1 MNLVASPFVASCLR
15 CICLLI
21 LWYYQLHSHMWTV
34 TCSAVIHS
42 GWLAHSDTVH
52 SDTQWYMWTCS
63 TVIHSGWLVHAP
75 AVSGGNGQCQ
85 PVFSLPLM
93 SLSHDIQYHSYHIS
107 SYIFSITS
115 QIFLD
120 MSLNSKI
127 QIKHFTK
134 RFWKPLCWLS
144 AFGNTFGRRSQ
155 EKEIALFSFQ
165 FEGSLFLF
173 SFHNLKGWNLF
184 PNPLKPMKACFL
196 IVVMLLLGR
205 QFARSHLPPRFHIY
219 CVIVIWHYRTY
230 PLFPFRNFLDIP
242 LYLYLHYPNQK
253 YLLNKV

>member
-1 MNLVASPFVASCLR
+1 MNLVASPFVASRLR

-134 RFWKPLCWLS
+134 RFWKTFVL
-144 AFGNTFGRRSQ
+144 TFGIWQHIWSSLSGKGNSFIFISIWRLPVSIFLSQ
-155 EKEIALFSFQ
+155 LKRLKFISESTKTNEILFSDCSHAAIGKAICQIPSPATFPYILCYRHMALPHI
-165 FEGSLFLF
+165 SPF
-173 SFHNLKGWNLF
+173 SFPQFLRYFTLSVS
-184 PNPLKPMKACFL
+184 PLPKPE
-196 IVVMLLLGR
+196 
-205 QFARSHLPPRFHIY
+205 LPFE
-219 CVIVIWHYRTY
+219 
-230 PLFPFRNFLDIP
+230 
-242 LYLYLHYPNQK
+242 
-253 YLLNKV
+253 